1 MTNKHRW
8 AARSRLPLL
17 VDALAL
23 GTADE
28 PVRRLIRA
36 FGGEPTS
43 VTERDLGEPVLR
55 VRKLRFASGG
65 EIVLHH
71 DTVAAVILHVKAAA
85 DRRGTDGLGADN
97 LGVVDLAQWVE
108 GLTNDAT
115 LAELKAA
122 LALPVHFSGLSSPY
136 FTLGSGHARL
146 RFVHGD
152 GHSGGWNQ
160 PGRLARIV
168 VTVDRPGLGL
178 PPDADACPA
187 CTALLVRGDN
197 GVDVDATLLRLEG
210 AVAAKTLKEDA
221 SWVKLADLRA
231 LHASRLMTLVES
243 HLTCTSCRHVIC
255 FTLYGDGS
263 PTFGHYAVDD
273 ARRRPVEP
281 IPPAGQWGS
290 EERLLAERDAMRYLD
305 HQPGAWF
312 LVQQGD
318 SLYLDA
324 RYSYSAVIDDS
335 ALIELDP
342 SEREAYS
349 KGGHEYL
356 RRLARKIH
364 MSAPYTPDSPYFA
377 RDLYRRGGEP
387 GRDYRSEVTS
397 AIAHHTWLVE
407 QRSRPT

>member
-23 GTADE
+23 DTTDE
-28 PVRRLIRA
+28 PVRRLIGA

-43 VTERDLGEPVLR
+43 VTGYDLGEPALR

-71 DTVAAVILHVKAAA
+71 DTVVGVILHVKPAAG
-85 DRRGTDGLGADN
+85 D
-97 LGVVDLAQWVE
+97 LGVVDLAQWVK

-115 LAELKAA
+115 LEELKAA
-122 LALPVHFSGLSSPY
+122 LALPVHFAGLRSPY
-136 FTLGSGHARL
+136 FTIGAGYAGL
-146 RFVHGD
+146 RFVPGD
-152 GHSGGWNQ
+152 GSGSAGAGGWNQ
-160 PGRLARIV
+160 PGHLTRIV
-168 VTVDRPGLGL
+168 ITMDKPGLGL
-178 PPDADACPA
+178 PPDADECPA
-187 CTALLVRGDN
+187 CTDLLVCGEN
-197 GVDVDATLLRLEG
+197 GVDVDATLLRLES
-210 AVAAKTLKEDA
+210 AVAAKTLKEVA
-221 SWVKLADLRA
+221 SRAKLTDLRA
-231 LHASRLMTLVES
+231 LHASRLMTFVES
-243 HLTCTSCRHVIC
+243 HLICTSCRHIIC
-255 FTLYGDGS
+255 FTLYRDGS
-263 PTFGHYAVDD
+263 PTFGHHAVDE
-273 ARRRPVEP
+273 ARRRPAEP
-281 IPPAGQWGS
+281 IPPADQWAAQ
-290 EERLLAERDAMRYLD
+290 ERVVAEQDALRYVD

-342 SEREAYS
+342 AERSAYS

-356 RRLARKIH
+356 RQLAGKIH

-387 GRDYRSEVTS
+387 GRDYRGEVSS
-397 AIAHHTWLVE
+397 AIAHHTWSAE
-407 QRSRPT
+407 QRSRRM